1 LKYIFLKKQKIDVHS
16 QIIGKENSI
25 TIWQRIFRQGEV
37 HQPYYIKY
45 FNVYSGTM
53 ENNLAILSYISE
65 RVRKELFT
73 TSAGEKEKVEE
84 GSGRI

>member
-1 LKYIFLKKQKIDVHS
+1 LKYIFNLKKQKIDVHS
-16 QIIGKENSI
+16 QIIEKET

-37 HQPYYIKY
+37 HQPYCIKY

-73 TSAGEKEKVEE
+73 TSVGEKEKVEE